1 MTSGAAFILLEIST
15 PFVCMRW
22 LLFHHGYKGKSIAQA
37 TNSVLLFFTFI
48 FGRVGFQSFV
58 VHQFQM
64 PWLVRMWWYTEGVLF
79 SYKMLLVEM
88 AMAVLINI
96 VLNFYWSYL
105 ILRQMYR
112 LLCSGEGDNDYCGKE
127 GKKREER
134 IKGGTKYRF
143 YSKESQESIFSNNS
157 EDDDEEKP
165 SKAYRRRSRD
175 QRFESEQEALVS
187 ETRASSSAGGDD
199 LHYIK
204 RNYNRM

>member
-15 PFVCMRW
+15 PFVCLRW

-37 TNSVLLFFTFI
+37 SNSVLLFFTFI

-88 AMAVLINI
+88 ATAVLVNI

-105 ILRQMYR
+105 ILRQVYR
-112 LLCSGEGDNDYCGKE
+112 LLCNGEGENDYCGKE
-127 GKKREER
+127 GKKREGS

-143 YSKESQESIFSNNS
+143 DYKEPQESIFSTNS
-157 EDDDEEKP
+157 DDDEEKP
-165 SKAYRRRSRD
+165 SNAYRRRSRD
-175 QRFESEQEALVS
+175 QRFESEQESLVNK
-187 ETRASSSAGGDD
+187 TRASSSAGGDD